1 MEKLTVNDERKD
13 IPTVPT
19 THDRIFL
26 EGLIFYAF
34 HGVNPEEKVLGQ
46 RFVVDVTLTRS
57 LRAAGLSDDLNKTT
71 SYSAIYKQARDIIQG
86 GPYDLIE
93 TVAEKI
99 AAAVLESYTEVEDV
113 RVAVRKPD
121 VAIKG
126 SILSAVGVEIFRS
139 RE

>member
-1 MEKLTVNDERKD
+1 VVTR
-13 IPTVPT
+13 
-19 THDRIFL
+19 DRVFL
-26 EGLIFYAF
+26 EGLMFYAF

-46 RFVVDVTLTRS
+46 RFVVDVSFSRD
-57 LRAAGLSDDLNKTT
+57 LRAAGKSDDLSQTT
-71 SYSAIYKQARDIIQG
+71 SYSAVYKQVRDIVQS

-99 AAAVLESYTEVEDV
+99 ATAILGTYTEVEEV

-126 SILSAVGVEIFRS
+126 SILSAVGVEIQRT
-139 RE
+139 RGE